1 MCRSAESLFLHGP
14 THGAQVI
21 AEAQGR
27 RPLALGKVGF
37 ELHLTAQGDT
47 CTDPFGLA
55 SLGVADRLRERDDIP
70 SADGWHKEQPI
81 VIAQDHVLTTHSPI
95 VHSGELQRVVGT
107 DIKALR
113 AG

>member
-1 MCRSAESLFLHGP
+1 MLFLNGP

-21 AEAQGR
+21 AKAQGR

-37 ELHLTAQGDT
+37 ELHLAAQGDT
-47 CTDPFGLA
+47 CLDPFGLA

-70 SADGWHKEQPI
+70 STDGWHQEHPI

-95 VHSGELQRVVGT
+95 SHSGELQRIMGT
-107 DIKALR
+107 GIEALR